1 MILLTMCQLHM
12 STKQVL
18 INESSPIPIRTDIQ
32 RKLDKTLNS
41 SIRIYKLIYVVLKLF
56 FQLFV
61 FKCAT
66 WESFDVLL
74 S

>member
-18 INESSPIPIRTDIQ
+18 INESSPFPIRTSIQ

-56 FQLFV
+56 FKLFV

-66 WESFDVLL
+66 WESSDVLL